1 MNKKL
6 FLSLSILVMFI
17 ACQNDSKIE
26 KDISNIKVD
35 FEVERFDK
43 IFSKS
48 NPNDLP
54 KLKTTFPFLFSKR
67 IPDSIWINKMKD
79 TLQHQLYSEIDK
91 KMEDFSGVENDMRSL
106 FQHLKYYDKT
116 FKEPRVITLTNFVDY
131 RNKTIVTDTIILI
144 ALDNYLGEDHE
155 FYADIP
161 KYLTQSMNSS
171 QIISDLATDYA
182 QKYIFQS
189 QRKTLLDEMI
199 YFGKELYFKDMMIPF
214 KTDAEKIGYTQ
225 DQLDWAISNES
236 YIWRYFIEKELLY
249 STDSSLPN
257 RFVAPAPFT
266 KFYLELDSESPGR
279 LGQYIGWQIVRSY
292 MDQNNIEFMDMLQKD
307 AIEIFNEAKFKPR
320 KE

>member
-6 FLSLSILVMFI
+6 FMSLTILVMFI

-26 KDISNIKVD
+26 KDISKIEVD
-35 FEVERFDK
+35 FKVERFDK
-43 IFSKS
+43 IFSES

-67 IPDSIWINKMKD
+67 IPDSVWINKIKD

-91 KMEDFSGVENDMRSL
+91 QMGDFSGVENEMRSL
-106 FQHLKYYDKT
+106 FQHLKYYDNT
-116 FKEPRVITLTNFVDY
+116 FKEPHVITLTNFVDY

>member
-35 FEVERFDK
+35 FKVERFDK

-48 NPNDLP
+48 NPKDLP

-67 IPDSIWINKMKD
+67 IPDSVWVNNMKD
-79 TLQHQLYSEIDK
+79 TLQQQLFSEIDK
-91 KMEDFSGVENDMRSL
+91 KMGDFSGVENDMRSL

-161 KYLTQSMNSS
+161 KYLAQSMNSS
-171 QIISDLATDYA
+171 HIISDLATDYA

>member
-1 MNKKL
+1 MKKKL
-6 FLSLSILVMFI
+6 FFSLSILVSLL
-17 ACQNDSKIE
+17 ACNKDSKIE
-26 KDISNIKVD
+26 KEIANIDIDIK
-35 FEVERFDK
+35 VERFDQ

-48 NPNDLP
+48 QPQDLP

-67 IPDSIWINKMKD
+67 ISDSVWIDSMND
-79 TLQHQLYSEIDK
+79 TLQQQLFTEVDK
-91 KMEDFSGVENDMRSL
+91 TFGNFDDVANDTKML

-116 FKEPRVITLTNFVDY
+116 FKAPRVITLTNYVDY
-131 RNKTIVTDTIILI
+131 RNKTIVTDTIVLI

-155 FYADIP
+155 FYLDIP
-161 KYLTQSMNSS
+161 KYLTQSMKPS
-171 QIISDLATDYA
+171 QIVSNLATDYA
-182 QKYIFQS
+182 SKYIFQS

-199 YFGKELYFKDMMIPF
+199 FFGKELYFKDKMIPF

-225 DQLDWAISNES
+225 EQMDWAISNES

-249 STDSSLPN
+249 STDSSLPS

-279 LGQYIGWQIVRSY
+279 LGQYLGWQIVRSY
-292 MDQNNIEFMDMLQKD
+292 MENNTVEFIDMLQID
-307 AIEIFNEAKFKPR
+307 ANDIFMNAKFKPR

>member
-1 MNKKL
+1 MKKKL
-6 FLSLSILVMFI
+6 FFSLSILVLLL
-17 ACQNDSKIE
+17 ACNKDSKIE
-26 KDISNIKVD
+26 KDIANIDIDIK
-35 FEVERFDK
+35 VERFDQ

-48 NPNDLP
+48 QPQDLP

-67 IPDSIWINKMKD
+67 ISDSVWIDSMND
-79 TLQHQLYSEIDK
+79 TLQQQLFTEVDK
-91 KMEDFSGVENDMRSL
+91 TFGNFDDVANDTKML

-116 FKEPRVITLTNFVDY
+116 FKAPRVITLTNYVDY
-131 RNKTIVTDTIILI
+131 RNKTIVTDTIVLI

-155 FYADIP
+155 FYSDIP
-161 KYLTQSMNSS
+161 KYLTQTMKPS
-171 QIISDLATDYA
+171 QIVSDLATDYA
-182 QKYIFQS
+182 SKYIFQS

-199 YFGKELYFKDMMIPF
+199 FFGKELYFKDKMIPF

-225 DQLDWAISNES
+225 EQLDWAISNES

-249 STDSSLPN
+249 STDSSLPS

-292 MDQNNIEFMDMLQKD
+292 MENNTVEFMDMLQMD
-307 AIEIFNEAKFKPR
+307 ASDIFTNAKFKPR